1 MMTNTI
7 CLFKPKLEFF
17 LLFRKS
23 NQNTFVFFFLFFP
36 PSFRFSPLLAFDV
49 RILVRVRASGGL
61 CKWILDPNPCVRI
74 QKWFRDKGLMGIR
87 YTGEGIHI
95 QSRGGGSHGACRMRI
110 IYCNSLPYAF
120 SPCHVPL
127 QSHFPPFQISL
138 LWMQPSILA
147 SFRTISMLPTHF
159 NSTLTWLHPKLFT
172 ITCKTPSGVYYD
184 TLFLDSLL
192 PSPSPRFS
200 VPTNNLANFP
210 EIDFQMFPVFSDY
223 FRGSRHLARE
233 AQYGNLHLEEEE

>member
-23 NQNTFVFFFLFFP
+23 NQNTFDFFFLFFP

-95 QSRGGGSHGACRMRI
+95 QSRGGSHGACRMRI
-110 IYCNSLPYAF
+110 IYCNSLPLCVLPLSRPTSEPLSPFPDQPALDATEHPCLF
-120 SPCHVPL
+120 SYHLHV
-127 QSHFPPFQISL
+127 
-138 LWMQPSILA
+138 A
-147 SFRTISMLPTHF
+147 
-159 NSTLTWLHPKLFT
+159 
-172 ITCKTPSGVYYD
+172 D
-184 TLFLDSLL
+184 TL
-192 PSPSPRFS
+192 
-200 VPTNNLANFP
+200 
-210 EIDFQMFPVFSDY
+210 
-223 FRGSRHLARE
+223 
-233 AQYGNLHLEEEE
+233 